1 MVSIESNGEIWSFV
15 EKASLLCCLMF
26 TQKSYSFFG
35 SVHFL
40 DTYNNSMIVCLWIEQ
55 IKVWNFNLFW
65 LNMASKKRGRV
76 AAKNAEKSERSMR
89 QKATMQYL
97 MSDSDSEDDGSKQ
110 NFDLQDKLTSTRFP
124 QYLQYFIKELSG
136 DQVNLAYLQR

>member
-1 MVSIESNGEIWSFV
+1 
-15 EKASLLCCLMF
+15 
-26 TQKSYSFFG
+26 
-35 SVHFL
+35 
-40 DTYNNSMIVCLWIEQ
+40 
-55 IKVWNFNLFW
+55 
-65 LNMASKKRGRV
+65 
-76 AAKNAEKSERSMR
+76 
-89 QKATMQYL
+89 MQYL

>member
-1 MVSIESNGEIWSFV
+1 
-15 EKASLLCCLMF
+15 
-26 TQKSYSFFG
+26 
-35 SVHFL
+35 
-40 DTYNNSMIVCLWIEQ
+40 
-55 IKVWNFNLFW
+55 
-65 LNMASKKRGRV
+65 MASKKRGRV